1 MINREIIHTKVWNLD
16 CQANRHQE
24 GMTLWFWEQEAAWC
38 VLVLCPLLWAS
49 FSVSLSHSHSHTHT
63 LSLIAFC
70 LVVLYKG
77 SWLLIFSYEY
87 QHPYIKTFFYS
98 LGFYWYFSLFITI
111 LGMAENSSNEFFN
124 CFLWKYLVMLKL
136 PGIWYFTHA
145 ER

>member
-1 MINREIIHTKVWNLD
+1 MKPWPPSK
-16 CQANRHQE
+16 QAPGRHD
-24 GMTLWFWEQEAAWC
+24 T
-38 VLVLCPLLWAS
+38 LVLGTGG
-49 FSVSLSHSHSHTHT
+49 SVACTCSLPPSLGIPFCLTLTLTLSHTHT